1 MSKSKATFRAEAA
14 AKLVAFYESTGLAVT
29 GKTCQAAIEEVLRDE
44 AVRLVQEGEAK
55 GITLYSSLYSFNR
68 KYLGAG
74 MIMND
79 ACRILYRKAGLL

>member
-14 AKLVAFYESTGLAVT
+14 AKLVAFYESTGLSLNV
-29 GKTCQAAIEEVLRDE
+29 CQAAIEEVLRDE

-55 GITLYSSLYSFNR
+55 GIVLYSSLYSFNR

>member
-1 MSKSKATFRAEAA
+1 
-14 AKLVAFYESTGLAVT
+14 
-29 GKTCQAAIEEVLRDE
+29 
-44 AVRLVQEGEAK
+44 VQEGEAK
-55 GITLYSSLYSFNR
+55 GIVLYSSLYSFNR